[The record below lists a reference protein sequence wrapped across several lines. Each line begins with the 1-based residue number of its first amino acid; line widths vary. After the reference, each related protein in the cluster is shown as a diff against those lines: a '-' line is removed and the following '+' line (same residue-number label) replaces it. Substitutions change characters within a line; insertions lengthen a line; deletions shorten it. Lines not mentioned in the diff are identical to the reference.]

1 MEIKNW
7 KKYLN
12 NPAIVYAIA
21 SLGLMLFFGFDAYAR
36 GGGGENYTGHSSG
49 GGGGGGDGGDGLIG
63 MLFALVF
70 SRLPWPFK
78 LALIIIIIVV
88 IARRSKR
95 KKMGAAAGNSPIDS
109 VIDAVTGGG
118 GAAKPFISVSTAAAA
133 ANVSQQVADLKARD
147 PAFSEQQFEDLAST
161 AFFKIQ
167 EAWSKRD
174 MNIAKAFI
182 SPTLFGRFESQLSGF
197 RSEGK
202 INKMDKLAVGS
213 VELVEAVH
221 DGGFDYITVKIN
233 ASAADY
239 IIDQKTQKMIS
250 GSQEPQPFTEYWT
263 FLRSDSVKTKSGGE
277 QIQSQHCPNCGAP
290 LQVNAVGKCEYCG
303 SELTSGAF
311 SWVLSEISQAS
322 VWKPRAMSSPRPQNV
337 TPLAGER
344 YVLGLVKCPSCGAN
358 VQDVA
363 GITNERCWRCGA
375 TVPTKE

>member
-1 MEIKNW
+1 MI
-7 KKYLN
+7 
-12 NPAIVYAIA
+12 IA
-21 SLGLMLFFGFDAYAR
+21 AAATLGLMLFFGFEAYAR
-36 GGGGENYTGHSSG
+36 SGGGQNYTGHSSG
-49 GGGGGGDGGDGLIG
+49 GGGGGGGGGDGLIG
-63 MLFALVF
+63 MLFVLIF
-70 SRLPWPFK
+70 SKLPLPVK

-88 IARRSKR
+88 IARQSKR
-95 KKMGAAAGNSPIDS
+95 KKLGAAAGSSPIDS
-109 VIDAVTGGG
+109 VIDAMSGGG
-118 GAAKPFISVSTAAAA
+118 GASKPFISVSTASAAV
-133 ANVSQQVADLKARD
+133 NISQQIADLKARD

-161 AFFKIQ
+161 AFFKVQ
-167 EAWSKRD
+167 EAWTKRD

-197 RSEGK
+197 KSEGK

-213 VELVEAVH
+213 VELAEAVH
-221 DGGFDYITVKIN
+221 DGAFDYVTAKIE

-239 IIDQKTQKMIS
+239 IVDQKTGKVLS

-263 FLRSDSVKTKSGGE
+263 FLRSDSVKTKSGGD

-322 VWKPRAMSSPRPQNV
+322 VWKPRAVSTPRPQNV

-344 YVLGLVKCPSCGAN
+344 YVLGLVKCPNCGAN
-358 VQDVA
+358 VQDIA